1 MKLRALVGSGGKI
14 MSWALPFMAAGI
26 AANVL
31 WPVAFSLGA
40 GLAGKIAGAALLAAG
55 LPLWLAAVV
64 QVLVLVPR
72 KKLIT
77 TGPFAIMLNPIYT
90 SVALLVL
97 PGCGL
102 LLDSWVG
109 LAAGAALYIP
119 SRIFSPEEER
129 NLARRFPE
137 EYAAYRRKVLLPWL

>member
-1 MKLRALVGSGGKI
+1 
-14 MSWALPFMAAGI
+14 MSWALPFMLAGI
-26 AANVL
+26 AANIA
-31 WPVAFSLGA
+31 WPAAFRLGA
-40 GLAGKIAGAALLAAG
+40 GLAGTIVGAVLLAG
-55 LPLWLAAVV
+55 GIPLWLAAVV
-64 QVLVLVPR
+64 QVLVLVPK

-77 TGPFAIMLNPIYT
+77 TGPFAIALHPIYT
-90 SVALLVL
+90 AVALLVL

-137 EYAAYRRKVLLPWL
+137 EYPAYRAKVLLPWL

>member
-14 MSWALPFMAAGI
+14 MSRALPFMIAAV
-26 AANVL
+26 AANVA
-31 WPVAFSLGA
+31 WPAAFALGA
-40 GLAGKIAGAALLAAG
+40 GSAGLIAGAALLAAG
-55 LPLWLAAVV
+55 IPLWLWAVV

-72 KKLIT
+72 KKLIA
-77 TGPFAIMLNPIYT
+77 TGPFAIMLHPIYT
-90 SVALLVL
+90 AVALLVL

-102 LLDSWVG
+102 MLDTWAG

-119 SRIFSPEEER
+119 SRIYSPEEER

-137 EYAAYRRKVLLPWL
+137 EYPAYRAKVLLPWL